1 MHFLTLLPPH
11 SPEPLLAA
19 QDGLHNRVGMGMG
32 MSMDMGASNM
42 VTLGGVLGCLALFRL
57 RRIFS
62 DPNPA
67 FLQDKNQ
74 DRPDDLV
81 FPGLFQNVSLGIDAQ

>member
-1 MHFLTLLPPH
+1 M
-11 SPEPLLAA
+11 
-19 QDGLHNRVGMGMG
+19 GMGMG
-32 MSMDMGASNM
+32 MVMVASEM
-42 VTLGGVLGCLALFRL
+42 VTLGGVLGCLSLFRP

-74 DRPDDLV
+74 DHPDDLV
-81 FPGLFQNVSLGIDAQ
+81 FSGLFQNVSLGIDARRWSRLR